1 MSPQRLVAIMLEADD
16 MLPPDPMAV
25 PGQEPEHQVDLKN
38 LTHRAATGV
47 PLPIQGMSIT
57 GTYLDLDRKF
67 AQKRLRRDGPTEYF
81 KVDNNTLLVRDTR
94 DNTIAVRFHQTDI
107 MTVSQDDTLVVNNGS
122 WQTVTTLAR
131 LNDWLP
137 SGWGIYTHK
146 GSWYWQ
152 NYRHRDEELNPGFK
166 RTQPYSNGDKIT
178 ADGTL
183 HPQAGPEFKKI
194 RVSQRADL

>member
-16 MLPPDPMAV
+16 MLPPEPDPSLNFDVKGHTQRAAEGTPLPV
-25 PGQEPEHQVDLKN
+25 PGV
-38 LTHRAATGV
+38 
-47 PLPIQGMSIT
+47 SIA
-57 GTYLDLDRKF
+57 GTYNTWNQKF

-81 KVDNNTLLVRDTR
+81 KVDNNTLLVRDTV
-94 DNTIAVRFHQTDI
+94 DNTIAVRFHATDI
-107 MTVSQDDTLVVNNGS
+107 ITVYSDDMLVVDNGG

-146 GSWYWQ
+146 GTWYWQ

>member
-1 MSPQRLVAIMLEADD
+1 MSPQRVVAILLEADD
-16 MLPPDPMAV
+16 MLPPGPDPSLANFDV
-25 PGQEPEHQVDLKN
+25 KGHTQRVAD
-38 LTHRAATGV
+38 GV
-47 PLPIQGMSIT
+47 PLPVPGVAIA
-57 GTYLDLDRKF
+57 GTYNQWNQKF

-81 KVDNNTLLVRDTR
+81 KVDNNTLLVRDTH
-94 DNTIAVRFHQTDI
+94 DGSIAVKFHQTDI
-107 MTVSQDDTLVVNNGS
+107 LTIFPDDTLVVDNGR
-122 WQTVTTLAR
+122 WQTVTTLSR

-137 SGWGIYTHK
+137 SGWGLYTHK
-146 GSWYWQ
+146 GTWYWH

>member
-1 MSPQRLVAIMLEADD
+1 MLEADD
-16 MLPPDPMAV
+16 MLPPDPMGM
-25 PGQEPEHQVDLKN
+25 PDPMGSPEIDTKR
-38 LTHRAATGV
+38 LTQRVADGV
-47 PLPIQGMSIT
+47 PLPVQGMTIA
-57 GTYLDLDRKF
+57 GTYRDLDRKF

-81 KVDNNTLLVRDTR
+81 KVDNNTLLVRDVR
-94 DNTIAVRFHQTDI
+94 DNTIAVKFHNTDI
-107 MTVSQDDTLVVNNGS
+107 MTVHQDDTLIVDNGG

-137 SGWGIYTHK
+137 SGWGLYTHK
-146 GSWYWQ
+146 GTWYWH

-183 HPQAGPEFKKI
+183 HPLAGPEFKKI

>member
-16 MLPPDPMAV
+16 MLPPEPDMSLNFDVKRHTQRAAEGTPLPV
-25 PGQEPEHQVDLKN
+25 PGV
-38 LTHRAATGV
+38 
-47 PLPIQGMSIT
+47 SIA
-57 GTYLDLDRKF
+57 GTYNTWNQKF

-81 KVDNNTLLVRDTR
+81 KVDNNTLLVRDTV
-94 DNTIAVRFHQTDI
+94 DNTIAVRFHATDI
-107 MTVSQDDTLVVNNGS
+107 ITIYSDDMLVVDNGG

-146 GSWYWQ
+146 GTWYWQ

>member
-1 MSPQRLVAIMLEADD
+1 VHLRASLCLCLALRSSEPISPVA
-16 MLPPDPMAV
+16 
-25 PGQEPEHQVDLKN
+25 
-38 LTHRAATGV
+38 
-47 PLPIQGMSIT
+47 
-57 GTYLDLDRKF
+57 RKF
-67 AQKRLRRDGPTEYF
+67 DQKRLRRDGPTEYF
-81 KVDNNTLLVRDTR
+81 KVDNNTLLVRDTH
-94 DNTIAVRFHQTDI
+94 DGNIAVKLHLTDI
-107 MTVSQDDTLVVNNGS
+107 ITVSPDDTLVVDVGR
-122 WQTVTTLAR
+122 WHTVTSLSR

-137 SGWGIYTHK
+137 SGWGLYTHK
-146 GSWYWQ
+146 GTWYWH

>member
-1 MSPQRLVAIMLEADD
+1 MSPQRLVAILLEADD
-16 MLPPDPMAV
+16 MLPPDMGSFDV
-25 PGQEPEHQVDLKN
+25 KGHTQ
-38 LTHRAATGV
+38 RAASGV
-47 PLPIQGMSIT
+47 PLPVPGVSIS
-57 GTYLDLDRKF
+57 GTFNQWSQKF
-67 AQKRLRRDGPTEYF
+67 AQKRLRRDGPEEYF
-81 KVDNNTLLVRDTR
+81 KVDNNTLLVRDTTN
-94 DNTIAVRFHQTDI
+94 NTVAVRFHQTDI
-107 MTVSQDDTLVVNNGS
+107 ITVYSDDMLVVDNGG

-146 GSWYWQ
+146 GTWYWQ